1 MSFYDQYEL
10 LELKRDDGVKT
21 FHARNKTTNQFVTV
35 HLFSSPNAPIQAE
48 LLRKIRKLPPTEA
61 ARILDRGSHVGSL
74 YFVTDD
80 LADYG
85 GLLEWLTA
93 VAKAEALRASAGT
106 PEDRKPEERR
116 PEPPRLSPISAI
128 IEPAGQLKLNKEFAE
143 LFGES
148 ERPSARPQA
157 RPPAPPIAPPSA
169 PPPARPAPQPMTVAK
184 PDPEQQ
190 ETLILTP
197 SQAAAIAQALPPQ
210 PVPVP
215 PPPVAHPVPPV
226 PETASKGMRGAT
238 QFLVVAGVV
247 LLAVIFLLYFA
258 VGIRH

>member
-93 VAKAEALRASAGT
+93 VAKAEALQAPA
-106 PEDRKPEERR
+106 PKPE
-116 PEPPRLSPISAI
+116 PAPRHSPISAI
-128 IEPAGQLKLNKEFAE
+128 IEPAG
-143 LFGES
+143 
-148 ERPSARPQA
+148 
-157 RPPAPPIAPPSA
+157 
-169 PPPARPAPQPMTVAK
+169 
-184 PDPEQQ
+184 
-190 ETLILTP
+190 
-197 SQAAAIAQALPPQ
+197 
-210 PVPVP
+210 
-215 PPPVAHPVPPV
+215 
-226 PETASKGMRGAT
+226 
-238 QFLVVAGVV
+238 
-247 LLAVIFLLYFA
+247 
-258 VGIRH
+258 